1 MAGTSYDQ
9 ETSRRG
15 PRIVSVDVVYHT
27 TTIPSQRAEMRAT
40 STLELTGR
48 DPAVPL
54 SGPAQNATFPLKAHV
69 DIPFH
74 RGHPRGQETVPGDP
88 RESRGPT
95 CHQPRLHVV
104 AKENTCI
111 NEPCRPQG
119 WEEASALE
127 PSSVAQSQMP
137 TSRQR
142 EQSTWLDE
150 QRSWLE
156 WADISL
162 PKDGTPPKEEFE
174 GEANLD
180 VALSA
185 ADQAVPDL
193 VSEPYTDDLEPAR
206 WGSDPAFSSSKFV
219 PKADQL
225 SEREVTSIWEE
236 YVATSLKPFANV
248 LGSPIPPN
256 QLLIVGNHNA
266 DLGFP
271 EVESATGRIRWTPLV
286 DTKRPKSVQSA
297 RGVDSSMPPPATV
310 VRRGPLQPFR
320 GGRKKP
326 MPPRIRP
333 FGSEYC

>member
-1 MAGTSYDQ
+1 
-9 ETSRRG
+9 
-15 PRIVSVDVVYHT
+15 
-27 TTIPSQRAEMRAT
+27 MRAPG
-40 STLELTGR
+40 TLELAGCE
-48 DPAVPL
+48 PAVPL
-54 SGPAQNATFPLKAHV
+54 PRPARNNVTFPLKAHV

-74 RGHPRGQETVPGDP
+74 RGHPRAQETVPGDP
-88 RESRGPT
+88 WEMRGPT
-95 CHQPRLHVV
+95 YHQHGLHAV
-104 AKENTCI
+104 AKENI
-111 NEPCRPQG
+111 NDPCQPRDG
-119 WEEASALE
+119 EEASALE
-127 PSSVAQSQMP
+127 PSSVARGEMP
-137 TSRQR
+137 SSRRR
-142 EQSTWLDE
+142 EQLAWLDE

-162 PKDGTPPKEEFE
+162 PKDGKPPKEESE

-193 VSEPYTDDLEPAR
+193 DSAPYADDLEPAR

-219 PKADQL
+219 PKTDQL

-256 QLLIVGNHNA
+256 QLLIVGNHYA

-271 EVESATGRIRWTPLV
+271 EVESATGRIRWAPLP
-286 DTKRPKSVQSA
+286 DTKGPKSIQGA
-297 RGVDSSMPPPATV
+297 EDVDSSMPPPSTV

-326 MPPRIRP
+326 MPPRMRP
-333 FGSEYC
+333 FGSEYD